1 MPCETAVM
9 RPAKQVESGGPGWWE
24 WWRERGERELQCIL
38 MTAWD
43 PIGVGDTP
51 EAWSEYET
59 YAPEVARI
67 LRVTNDPEEAATGVA
82 EYLGGVER
90 HSMEI
95 DSDKGRLDN
104 ARLAASLVAWHEW
117 SCARGGSAWRD
128 DD

>member
-1 MPCETAVM
+1 M
-9 RPAKQVESGGPGWWE
+9 RPAKHKDSGSSEWQE

-43 PIGVGDTP
+43 PIGVGDAP

-67 LRVTNDPEEAATGVA
+67 LRETNDPEEAAAGVA

-117 SCARGGSAWRD
+117 SYARGGSACRD
-128 DD
+128 HD